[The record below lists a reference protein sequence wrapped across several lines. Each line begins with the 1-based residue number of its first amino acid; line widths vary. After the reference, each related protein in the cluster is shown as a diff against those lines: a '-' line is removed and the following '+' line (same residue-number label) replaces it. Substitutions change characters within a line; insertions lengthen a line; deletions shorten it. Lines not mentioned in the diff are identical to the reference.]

1 MTTKKRGLGRGL
13 NELLGEALA
22 QAEAAPLPGD
32 GLGLQSL
39 PVEKIRPGKY
49 QPRLDMD
56 PEKLKELSESIKA
69 QGLVQPVIVRA
80 IGVDQYE
87 LIAGERR
94 WRAAQMAG
102 LRDIP
107 VVLRDVSDQ
116 ATIAMALIEN
126 IQREDLHPL
135 EESLALKRLIEEFD
149 LTHQQAADAVGR
161 SRVAVSNL
169 LRLLELSPEVRKLL
183 ESRKLEM
190 GHARALLALGAEQQG
205 QLAREAVAKQYSVR
219 EIEAAVRKLLQ
230 SPVGKITTSKP
241 RRDPNITRLETDLSE
256 RLAAPVQIESG
267 RGKGGKLIIGFANN
281 DILEGILARIK

>member
-1 MTTKKRGLGRGL
+1 
-13 NELLGEALA
+13 
-22 QAEAAPLPGD
+22 
-32 GLGLQSL
+32 
-39 PVEKIRPGKY
+39 
-49 QPRLDMD
+49 
-56 PEKLKELSESIKA
+56 
-69 QGLVQPVIVRA
+69 
-80 IGVDQYE
+80 
-87 LIAGERR
+87 
-94 WRAAQMAG
+94 
-102 LRDIP
+102 
-107 VVLRDVSDQ
+107 
-116 ATIAMALIEN
+116 LIEN

-169 LRLLELSPEVRKLL
+169 LRLLELSPDVRKLL

-219 EIEAAVRKLLQ
+219 DIEAAVRKLLQ
-230 SPVGKITTSKP
+230 SPAGKTSTSKP

-256 RLAAPVQIESG
+256 RLAAPVQIESA

>member
-22 QAEAAPLPGD
+22 QAEAAPVPGD
-32 GLGLQSL
+32 GMGLQSL

-230 SPVGKITTSKP
+230 SPAGKTSTSKP

-256 RLAAPVQIESG
+256 RLAAPVQIESA